1 MPPMSHKR
9 TNSPVSAAVKILL
22 LACLAM
28 PVWSQTAPSTPF
40 TQCPAIGESLSC
52 GVLIVV
58 NANGSVSI
66 YSDPNVPPYEGSD
79 DTLIGV
85 QNNSSGTITS
95 LPING
100 GATQI
105 FAFEGDGIC
114 DPSTSFYGPVPS
126 GCPFGPYGYEGPGVT
141 FTGINGTFQEAT
153 YCDYV
158 DAWLCADGISG
169 SYTAGTVNFSP
180 GIPPGGHAYFA
191 LEEALTSG
199 SITVPLSTTC
209 PTSPFPTSA
218 SYSSQLTGTGGNGNY
233 RWSLA
238 SGSLSPLTLSSTGL
252 VSGTTPAAAV
262 TLSFVLQ
269 ISDTIS
275 DPPQQQ
281 PCSIVITPPALTLNC
296 PAPGTATAGTSYSTS
311 CTASG
316 GTPSYNWT
324 YSGLPSWLSGPASG
338 ATVNLTGTPPTPP
351 PSSYSFTVT
360 VTDSAS
366 PTKQTKS
373 QTITINVGASTL
385 TLNCPAPGTATAG
398 TSYSTSCTASGGTP
412 SFNWTYSGLPS
423 WLSGPASGATV
434 NLTGTPPAPP
444 PSSYSFTVTVTDSAS
459 PTKQTKSQTITI
471 NVGASTLTL
480 NCPAPGTATAGT
492 SYSTSCTASGGTPS
506 YNWTYSGLPSWLS
519 GPASG
524 ATVNLTGTP
533 PAPPPSSYSFTVT
546 VTDSTSPT
554 KQTKSQTITINVPV
568 QPVQGIAITQSS
580 GGAPNQTNL
589 LVSFGQA
596 AQSTYTGTLSLSFQ
610 HDPSVTNVP
619 ANYVDPAGG
628 FPVSGSSTNLTQ
640 NFTVNQGTT
649 QASVQFGLG
658 TVAGT
663 WTVTLTALNTGGAS
677 ALPSPAPTY
686 TVSVATAAPS
696 ITAGSVRI
704 VSLSSS
710 GFSVTLTGFA
720 TTRDVASGMF
730 TFAAAAGAQLQ
741 GATVTVPFNGLDQS
755 EWFNTAAGQ
764 SAGGTFSL
772 TLPFGYSGDPSALGS
787 VTVTLTNSRGQMSAA
802 VSGGT

>member
-338 ATVNLTGTPPTPP
+338 ATVNLTGTPP
-351 PSSYSFTVT
+351 
-360 VTDSAS
+360 
-366 PTKQTKS
+366 
-373 QTITINVGASTL
+373 
-385 TLNCPAPGTATAG
+385 
-398 TSYSTSCTASGGTP
+398 
-412 SFNWTYSGLPS
+412 
-423 WLSGPASGATV
+423 
-434 NLTGTPPAPP
+434 APP
-444 PSSYSFTVTVTDSAS
+444 PSSYSFTVTVTDSA
-459 PTKQTKSQTITI
+459 
-471 NVGASTLTL
+471 
-480 NCPAPGTATAGT
+480 
-492 SYSTSCTASGGTPS
+492 
-506 YNWTYSGLPSWLS
+506 
-519 GPASG
+519 
-524 ATVNLTGTP
+524 
-533 PAPPPSSYSFTVT
+533 
-546 VTDSTSPT
+546 SPT